1 VGEIDRMLAANQEW
15 ARRFPGSK
23 PVRPARAVAI
33 VACMDS
39 RMPRFGM
46 LGLDVGDAH
55 VIRNAGGVITEDT
68 IRSLTVSQ
76 HVLGTRE
83 ILLVHHTECGLQA
96 TDDVAFADLVEQAT
110 GRRPPWATRAFTDV
124 DADVRESIQ
133 LIRESPY
140 LLSKEVRGTVYD
152 VETGHLREI
161 KDPAAPHHSQA
172 RGGPLQQ
179 GQEPGS

>member
-1 VGEIDRMLAANQEW
+1 VGEIDRMLAANEEW

-39 RMPRFGM
+39 RMPLFGM
-46 LGLDVGDAH
+46 LGLEVGDAH